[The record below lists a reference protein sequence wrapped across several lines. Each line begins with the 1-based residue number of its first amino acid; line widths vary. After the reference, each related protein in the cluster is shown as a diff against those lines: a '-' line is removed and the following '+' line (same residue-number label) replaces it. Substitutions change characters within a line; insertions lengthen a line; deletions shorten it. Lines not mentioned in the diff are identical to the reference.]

1 MRILI
6 LSAKTGGGHMR
17 AAQALKAVINE
28 RDSEAVVEIIDAL
41 EYVNHYFNKVVVDG
55 YKFSAMKVPKLYG
68 LFYRAANKDNAIYKF
83 MQKTNAIFAKKFIP
97 LLMDFKPD
105 AVVTTHPFPSIMFSR
120 LREKGITNIPLISII
135 TDFASHSAYINP
147 CVSEYV
153 VSSVQMVDELESLG
167 IDRNTVHP
175 VGIPIDPIFYKQ
187 DDNKAEHLKELG
199 FNPELKTVL
208 IMAGSFG
215 VTDILK
221 IYENINEIDLD
232 FQIIVITG
240 KNTKLFDAFNSIL
253 SCNENMR
260 VGQPERN
267 FDEDKEPSRKELKCS
282 VTKPTKLI
290 YFTDEVY
297 KYMHI
302 ADLIITKPGGL
313 TVSES
318 LASCLPMALFKAIPG
333 QETDNSEYLCNN
345 NLAIQIKKSNAADI
359 IYQLLKYPE
368 RLISMRES
376 CNRLNNKDSAL
387 NVYDVIKNTVDDM
400 HGAAVINSFDEL
412 AFEGV
417 DLSEELD
424 YTEIS
429 RLIREY
435 EDKYGDVDFSDAD
448 LYEEEIEIV
457 EDIPNILISEADT
470 PSVSNESSE
479 NETILDYGNT
489 TPME

>member
-28 RDSEAVVEIIDAL
+28 RDSEAVVEIVDGL
-41 EYVNHYFNKVVVDG
+41 EYVNHYFNKAVVDG
-55 YKFSAMKVPKLYG
+55 YKFSAMKTPKIYG
-68 LFYRAANKDNAIYKF
+68 LFYRASNTDNPIYKI
-83 MQKTNAIFAKKFIP
+83 MQKANAIFAKKFIP
-97 LLMDFKPD
+97 LLMEFKPD

-120 LREKGITNIPLISII
+120 LREKGITNIPLISIM

-147 CVSEYV
+147 CVSKYV

-167 IDRNTVHP
+167 VDRNIIHP

-187 DDNKAEHLKELG
+187 DDKKAEHLSKLG

-221 IYENINEIDLD
+221 IYENINEIDLN

-240 KNTKLFDAFNSIL
+240 KNPKLFDAFNSIL
-253 SCNENMR
+253 SCNEDMR
-260 VGQPERN
+260 VGTAERN
-267 FDEDKEPSRKELKCS
+267 FDVEKEPSRKESKFN

-302 ADLIITKPGGL
+302 SDLIVTKPGGL

-387 NVYDVIKNTVDDM
+387 NVYDVIKHAVDEMKDS
-400 HGAAVINSFDEL
+400 AVINSYDE
-412 AFEGV
+412 FSFFGGV
-417 DLSEELD
+417 DLTEETD
-424 YTEIS
+424 YTELS
-429 RLIREY
+429 RFIKEY
-435 EDKYGDVDFSDAD
+435 EDKYGNIDFSDAD
-448 LYEEEIEIV
+448 LYDEEIEFF
-457 EDIPNILISEADT
+457 ENLSDILISD
-470 PSVSNESSE
+470 SDSH
-479 NETILDYGNT
+479 DK
-489 TPME
+489 